1 MGLVSSQTY
10 TKVNSS
16 RVGGTPLNQH
26 HLYPGPEVAVP
37 VPAAAHTTAI
47 AALHAAVRHNNAT
60 IAGSGRMILTV
71 DVGHGPVAL
80 LVLFNDPNFA
90 HRPLDV
96 RWDVC
101 KVEAAA
107 A

>member
-1 MGLVSSQTY
+1 MTR
-10 TKVNSS
+10 N
-16 RVGGTPLNQH
+16 
-26 HLYPGPEVAVP
+26 EVAIGVKRFADLDP
-37 VPAAAHTTAI
+37 AQRMGKLATLANAPAAAHTTAI
-47 AALHAAVRHNNAT
+47 AALHATVRHNNAT